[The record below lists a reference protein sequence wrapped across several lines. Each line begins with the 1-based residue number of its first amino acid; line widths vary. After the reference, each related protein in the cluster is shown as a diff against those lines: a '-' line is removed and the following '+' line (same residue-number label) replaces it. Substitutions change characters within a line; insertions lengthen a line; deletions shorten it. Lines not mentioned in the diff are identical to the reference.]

1 MINVLENGKKKLSLK
16 TPLKRVEGQ
25 TSLGSSVAKGT
36 PLPKPR
42 ADRRLDSAR
51 ILESHMGIREANL
64 AKDRNIA
71 SCRPN
76 PSPKS
81 HSTLRGTAERDRA
94 SRFFL
99 KCVFQQY

>member
-1 MINVLENGKKKLSLK
+1 MFLKTEKNLSLK
-16 TPLKRVEGQ
+16 TPSKRVEGQ
-25 TSLGSSVAKGT
+25 TSFGSSVAQGT
-36 PLPKPR
+36 PRPKPP

-51 ILESHMGIREANL
+51 ILESHMGIRKANL

-76 PSPKS
+76 PSPEA
-81 HSTLRGTAERDRA
+81 HSTLRGAAERDRA
-94 SRFFL
+94 SHFFL